1 MAFIPFAKARRDP
14 RVRRRISERLLEDRV
29 FREVRLTPSWARRG
43 PGSNTAGE
51 LNTQVD
57 IPLAIAA
64 NFAAA

>member
-1 MAFIPFAKARRDP
+1 MAFVSYAKARRDP
-14 RVRRRISERLLEDRV
+14 RVRKLISERLFKSRV
-29 FREVRLTPSWARRG
+29 FAEVRATPSWARR
-43 PGSNTAGE
+43 SAGAAVAGD

>member
-1 MAFIPFAKARRDP
+1 MAFISFAKAARDP
-14 RVRRRISERLLEDRV
+14 RVRKRISERLFRDRV
-29 FREVRLTPSWARRG
+29 FREIRATPSWARRAVNA
-43 PGSNTAGE
+43 PVAGD